1 MKRLE
6 KKITNQGNEEL
17 WQINYNGILINFKVL
32 NGKVVSF
39 NRTMS
44 FGDAMDIKMMFERL
58 YGVR

>member
-17 WQINYNGILINFKVL
+17 WQINHNGILINFKVL

-44 FGDAMDIKMMFERL
+44 FGDAMDIKTMFERL

>member
-17 WQINYNGILINFKVL
+17 WQINYNSILINFKVL
-32 NGKVVSF
+32 NGKVASF

-44 FGDAMDIKMMFERL
+44 FGDAMDIKAMFERL

>member
-44 FGDAMDIKMMFERL
+44 FGDAMDIKTMFERL

>member
-6 KKITNQGNEEL
+6 KKGNEEL
-17 WQINYNGILINFKVL
+17 WQTKYNGILINFKVL

-44 FGDAMDIKMMFERL
+44 FGGAMDIKIMFERL
-58 YGVR
+58 YGRN